1 MDFFCSDDCSEDMVL
16 MHVLVI
22 LYRFVV
28 FERNLL
34 GTFKLFLVVP
44 SSTMADN
51 VRWCFLCILLSII
64 CISVN
69 ASPWW
74 QVRKYDFSTSM
85 ASTFILHL
93 NLLNGSIESV
103 VYIKCLP

>member
-1 MDFFCSDDCSEDMVL
+1 MVL
-16 MHVLVI
+16 SV
-22 LYRFVV
+22 YFAKY
-28 FERNLL
+28 NLHKSY
-34 GTFKLFLVVP
+34 F
-44 SSTMADN
+44 
-51 VRWCFLCILLSII
+51 
-64 CISVN
+64 VN

-74 QVRKYDFSTSM
+74 QIRKNDFSTSM